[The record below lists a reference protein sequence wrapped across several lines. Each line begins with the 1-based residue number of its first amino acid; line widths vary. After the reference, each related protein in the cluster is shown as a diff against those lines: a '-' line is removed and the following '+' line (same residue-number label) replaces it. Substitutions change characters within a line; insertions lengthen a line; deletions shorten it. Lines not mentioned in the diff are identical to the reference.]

1 MDGSGRSWHFSAMN
15 ARDPDPIPAWHLYG
29 ERTPFPDILHL
40 ERIVDRAAG
49 LDWRINPHRHAHLAQ
64 VFLLE
69 CGHFAFTVDGHTT
82 HPRAPTLLFLPPDT
96 VHGFTFSAGT
106 EGWVLTLPA
115 PAHPE
120 LFGEGA
126 ELASLTGTHFS
137 AKAPDATAA
146 LFEGLAAEWRG
157 QGALRRTRLRAGV
170 MRLFCEIFETEARHR
185 RPAATDPRLTTFL
198 DLIARHHA
206 RHWSMARYGTEVGM
220 SVRNLA
226 RVCRECTGQSPQQ
239 LVETHLMREACRLL
253 AYTRMPAQQV
263 AFQLGFHDPSYFN
276 RRFRR
281 AMGVSPGTYRRRLE
295 DAPAAR

>member
-1 MDGSGRSWHFSAMN
+1 MTA
-15 ARDPDPIPAWHLYG
+15 PDPIRDWQLYG

-40 ERIVDRAAG
+40 ERIKDRAAG
-49 LDWRINPHRHAHLAQ
+49 LDWHISPHRHAQLAQ

-69 CGHFAFTVDGHTT
+69 RGRIAFTVEGETR
-82 HPRAPTLLFLPPDT
+82 HPPAPVLLFLPPGM

-120 LFGEGA
+120 IFGEGA
-126 ELASLTGTHFS
+126 ELASLTNRHFS
-137 AKAPDATAA
+137 AAPSAGCGARFAA
-146 LFEGLAAEWRG
+146 LAADWQA
-157 QGALRRTRLRAGV
+157 QGPLRRTRLRAGV
-170 MRLFCEIFETEARHR
+170 MRLFCEIFDAEAQER
-185 RPAATDPRLTTFL
+185 RPAATDPRLAAFQG
-198 DLIARHHA
+198 LIARHHTA
-206 RHWSMARYGTEVGM
+206 DWTVARYAAEMGM

-226 RVCRECTGQSPQQ
+226 RICVEGTGQAPHQ
-239 LVETHLMREACRLL
+239 LAETHLMREACRLL

-281 AMGVSPGTYRRRLE
+281 AMGVSPGAYRRRLE
-295 DAPAAR
+295 DGPGAR